1 VIALRIDHRRNTW
14 SALGRERLEQFSELA
29 GVVDTY

>member
-1 VIALRIDHRRNTW
+1 VIALRIDHRGNTW
-14 SALGRERLEQFSELA
+14 SAFPRERLKQFSELA